1 MAPRAVEE
9 VIGSLD
15 RFRRVV
21 EVAAAVAQLYGDP
34 PPEHPQHY
42 PQGMGTFGSPA
53 GFQRTYWVR
62 LPDRRHFKGTK
73 EQLLKWADQN
83 LTPPKAS

>member
-9 VIGSLD
+9 VIGSLA
-15 RFRRVV
+15 RFRRLV
-21 EVAAAVAQLYGDP
+21 EVAAAVAQLYGDA

-42 PQGMGTFGSPA
+42 PQGMGTSSPV

-62 LPDRRHFKGTK
+62 LPDRRHFRGPKQ
-73 EQLLKWADQN
+73 ELLKWADQN
-83 LTPPKAS
+83 LTPPRAR